1 MGDRQETKNRILNA
15 VGDILSNEGFPG
27 IGVNKVARKAGVDK
41 VLIYRY
47 FGDMP
52 GLLREFASRGDYWP
66 SMGDVLARA
75 DQSKFSADAADLS
88 VALLTGYIRELRN
101 SPAACELLLGEL
113 LERNELA
120 EASATS
126 RQQQGME
133 LIQAL
138 QGASPE
144 ARKVDLPAIGALLSA
159 GLTFLMLRSRNSEA
173 YLGIDIA
180 TEEGWERIER
190 GMETLI
196 RNLFDA
202 QTDTQLQ

>member
-1 MGDRQETKNRILNA
+1 MGDREETKNRILNA
-15 VGDILSNEGFPG
+15 VGDILSDEGFPG

-66 SMGDVLARA
+66 SMGDVLAHA
-75 DQSKFSADAADLS
+75 DNSTDSADLS

-133 LIQAL
+133 LIHAL

-144 ARKVDLPAIGALLSA
+144 TRKVDLPAIGALLSA

-180 TEEGWERIER
+180 TEEGWTRIER
-190 GMETLI
+190 GMETLV
-196 RNLFDA
+196 RSLFKG
-202 QTDTQLQ
+202 QKDT